1 MKNAMNND
9 GRLPELLGKVKDR
22 FNMLIPVMLQMGIVE
37 DLLHKKV
44 VLAEAGGRAYTVT
57 ITPEGMTVS
66 DADDPFCHARLV
78 TTREQWEKILTG
90 KKTYATV
97 FRFELDPVRDVVALK
112 DMALVERFSSVMQ
125 AMVLL
130 PLG

>member
-1 MKNAMNND
+1 MK
-9 GRLPELLGKVKDR
+9 ETQQSTSQLLARVKER

-37 DLLHKKV
+37 DLLNKKV
-44 VLAEAGGRAYTVT
+44 VLAEEGGATYTIS
-57 ITPEGMTVS
+57 ITSDGMAVSEG
-66 DADDPFCHARLV
+66 DDPFCHARMV
-78 TTREQWEKILTG
+78 TTRQQWAKILTG
-90 KKTYATV
+90 KKTYATI
-97 FRFELDPVRDVVALK
+97 FRFELDPVREVVPLK

>member
-1 MKNAMNND
+1 MDEKEQSTA
-9 GRLPELLGKVKDR
+9 RLLDRVKER

-37 DLLHKKV
+37 DLLNKKV
-44 VLAEAGGRAYTVT
+44 VLAEESGPAYTIS
-57 ITPEGMTVS
+57 ITSEGMTVS
-66 DADDPFCHARLV
+66 EGDDPFCHARLV
-78 TTREQWEKILTG
+78 TTREQWGKILTG
-90 KKTYATV
+90 KKTYATI
-97 FRFELDPVRDVVALK
+97 FRFELDPVREAVPLK

>member
-1 MKNAMNND
+1 MKESERSIAQ
-9 GRLPELLGKVKDR
+9 LLDRVKER

-37 DLLHKKV
+37 DLLNKKV
-44 VLAEAGGRAYTVT
+44 VLAEEGGQIYTIS
-57 ITPEGMTVS
+57 ITSDGMTVS
-66 DADDPFCHARLV
+66 QEDDPFCHARMV
-78 TTREQWEKILTG
+78 TTRDQWTKILTG
-90 KKTYATV
+90 KKTYATI
-97 FRFELDPVRDVVALK
+97 FRFELDPVRAVVPLK

>member
-1 MKNAMNND
+1 MEEKEHSTA
-9 GRLPELLGKVKDR
+9 RLLEKVRAR

-37 DLLHKKV
+37 DLLDRKL
-44 VLAEAGGRAYTVT
+44 VLSEEDGLSYTVS
-57 ITPEGMTVS
+57 ITSAGMAVSEG
-66 DADDPFCHARLV
+66 DDPFCHARLV
-78 TTREQWEKILTG
+78 TTRDQWEKILTG

-97 FRFELDPVRDVVALK
+97 FRFELDPVRAVVPLK